1 MNIRVHVNSSMGGSR
16 DTAKSLNERVKSMV
30 IPYIVKNTLLIQKST
45 NAEEEI
51 IVRLIFICP
60 GRVAQ

>member
-30 IPYIVKNTLLIQKST
+30 IPYIEKNTLLIQKST
-45 NAEEEI
+45 NVEDEI
-51 IVRLIFICP
+51 LVLLIFICP
-60 GRVAQ
+60 GSVGQ